1 MAIFYHGSPRLFSQF
16 DLTHSLEGDG
26 KNKFGYGIYVTSS
39 YKSAAHYAG
48 VNTSA
53 TNYYVYT
60 LDVPEKTEDN
70 HIAFKQPVSK
80 QIISLAE
87 CKLQQTIPT
96 SAISDGKLFRK
107 FLATSLGSE
116 SAASS
121 FLLTIGVEL
130 ICWPYSWRNL
140 MLGDNMAVLNEKKIK
155 ILKIEEVLLDEKKR
169 LIEGSE
175 KLVINNAITNEF
187 LQHLTIHKR
196 ILP

>member
-16 DLTHSLEGDG
+16 DLTHALEGDG

-48 VNTSA
+48 VNPSA
-53 TNYYVYT
+53 SNYYVYT
-60 LDVPEKTEDN
+60 LDVPEKTEGN

-80 QIISLAE
+80 QIILLAE
-87 CKLQQTIPT
+87 CKLQETIPT

-140 MLGDNMAVLNEKKIK
+140 MLGIIWRFLMKRKSRYLKSKKYC
-155 ILKIEEVLLDEKKR
+155 LMKR
-169 LIEGSE
+169 NG
-175 KLVINNAITNEF
+175 
-187 LQHLTIHKR
+187 
-196 ILP
+196 

>member
-48 VNTSA
+48 VNPSA

-60 LDVPEKTEDN
+60 LNVPEKTEDN
-70 HIAFKQPVSK
+70 HISFKQPVSK

-175 KLVINNAITNEF
+175 KLVINNAIN
-187 LQHLTIHKR
+187 Q
-196 ILP
+196 

>member
-60 LDVPEKTEDN
+60 LNVPEKTEDN

-196 ILP
+196 ILH

>member
-1 MAIFYHGSPRLFSQF
+1 MVNFFNHLNVIYKFMAIFYHGSPRLFSQF

-60 LDVPEKTEDN
+60 LNVPEKTEDN

-175 KLVINNAITNEF
+175 KLVIVY
-187 LQHLTIHKR
+187 
-196 ILP
+196 

>member
-60 LDVPEKTEDN
+60 LNVPEKTEDN

-130 ICWPYSWRNL
+130 ICWPYSWRNP
-140 MLGDNMAVLNEKKIK
+140 MLGDNMAVLDEKKIK

-175 KLVINNAITNEF
+175 KLVINNAIN
-187 LQHLTIHKR
+187 Q
-196 ILP
+196 

>member
-26 KNKFGYGIYVTSS
+26 KNKFGSGIYVTSS

-60 LDVPEKTEDN
+60 LNVPEKTEDN

-80 QIISLAE
+80 RIISLAE
-87 CKLQQTIPT
+87 SKLLQTIPT

-121 FLLTIGVEL
+121 FLLTIGIEL

-169 LIEGSE
+169 LIAGSE
-175 KLVINNAITNEF
+175 KLVINNAIN
-187 LQHLTIHKR
+187 Q
-196 ILP
+196 